1 MYPNT
6 LTIILGFGG
15 SGGKTVA
22 ALADLMTN
30 DPKAAK
36 FAQDRIH
43 VLLCDTDEGDLA
55 KLSREVERAFND
67 RCPGLKLPVET
78 FSLSSNVDAFCDL
91 VQERTKSHGPE
102 SIARMKDN
110 WWYLGDTPFSA
121 TGLPLSATAGAG
133 QCPLVSQF
141 LAWDKLR
148 EFPRVLKEIDAYA
161 RNERH
166 MENFSV
172 DLVIVGS
179 LAGGTGRGCWQT
191 LSLKAR
197 EFFGQQGQ
205 ACRPIGFFFDQSV
218 FADVQSGRPEQG
230 IKLKVN
236 SLTGLSELAM
246 WLRSDRKMAA
256 DAPNA
261 PRERRFALPSFE
273 NPEDRQIDALDT
285 DRYMPESERA
295 RVGRSPVHKAYVFT
309 NESAS
314 VQLGSNM
321 QVYRV
326 VAAAIFGRICVG
338 QLRSADANQPARA
351 ATTATSV
358 LYVPTSDIRKA
369 ILNAAKIERARA
381 LTLGRAEGQEVLSSA
396 TKDSV
401 EFKKVDGATFEAR
414 AGKPAAWLS
423 ALLQLPDPADISG
436 GHSSEGSRVRSVVRQ
451 LRERTAANDDADA
464 GDTLRQALKDA
475 PPPEDLAAELDAFCA
490 STDSDIQASFLS
502 ALESALNV
510 KEREPLASD
519 DAATRSKRD
528 RANHRLDRCVQEILS
543 RLWDGKAEPGM
554 PDGFESI
561 RTLSRESGGSLGVPH
576 AAILKLQECVGK
588 LRKEIHDRR
597 ENASAQHATSRSG
610 ILDGYNKAR
619 RRWVIWPLRFA
630 LRMSSVPKRVRDNT
644 FTEARTLRGE
654 IALAPMLAAFEA
666 LVNQLHDSIQEWKR
680 NSQDVIDVVD
690 RTVRNLDRAQQST
703 IDDYFTRCSDDDG
716 AQTPRGSQPVSQ
728 RVARR
733 VVSRLR
739 SDDSDPISRMIRRLR
754 PLYDEATFRECVAET
769 LGDGNGDLFRSELVD
784 ELLNP
789 DLADRKSLCY
799 RRERRTSER
808 TLFRSTFESQLLSIL
823 SRQDAPAATM
833 QRFALPTVLED
844 LVNFWAELYNDYK
857 GDVAF
862 ARQIRD
868 TVFNLCGID
877 FEALDDAHQ
886 RAAMDGALQT
896 SQSFPV
902 PDLHVIMASTSL
914 KLAAKCDPLVRT
926 PDERTSQGDLVSIFL
941 PDVSFGGASAP
952 HAQWLQRLE
961 RDWQDDKA
969 NFRHV
974 SPMVFTDN
982 PYMLLASTDHPKKD
996 FDVNG
1001 WTGWTSFKY
1010 WDEPGIQSWLS
1021 MCEDPSGGSVFLE
1034 GKDDSIGLGYIHP
1047 SFVRDAHWV
1056 RRRWRPWVDE
1066 RRQKTQ
1072 DRRKWE
1078 ALAYALFGNKMYS
1091 PSGGAV
1097 TEKELPFLKEYHE
1110 FIERWNSMRPVA
1122 EDFPQDKWLL
1132 PLLVELGGDSK
1143 GPRFLRRLFVEAD
1156 GHIRQVGTDPTG
1168 SENTWST
1175 RQFVQWFKDDESRDL
1190 LNAVWAEQCLFAKVI
1205 LRRDDDFHDVLS
1217 PRHRDAIRRTLHEY
1231 VRRWKEHIGSASV
1244 TRREDDRNE
1253 QIAFLEEFLKV
1264 LEDKNFDVLKSFGA
1278 VSSHD

>member
-22 ALADLMTN
+22 ALADLITN

-55 KLSREVERAFND
+55 KLSKDVERAFND

-91 VQERTKSHGPE
+91 VQERTQAHGPE
-102 SIARMKDN
+102 AVARMKDN
-110 WWYLGDTPFSA
+110 WWYDGETPFSA
-121 TGLPLSATAGAG
+121 TGLPLTATAGAG

-148 EFPRVLKEIDAYA
+148 DFPRVLKEIDKYA

-246 WLRSDRKMAA
+246 WLRSDRKLAG
-256 DAPNA
+256 DAPNT

-273 NPEDRQIDALDT
+273 NPEDRQIDSLDT

-314 VQLGSNM
+314 VQLESNV
-321 QVYRV
+321 QVYRI

-381 LTLGRAEGQEVLSSA
+381 MTLGRSDGHEILTAAS
-396 TKDSV
+396 KDSV
-401 EFKKVDGATFEAR
+401 EFRQDEGATFEAR
-414 AGKPAAWLS
+414 VGKPAGWLA
-423 ALLQLPDPADISG
+423 ALLQLPDPSDMSG
-436 GHSSEGSRVRSVVRQ
+436 GQASEGARVRSIVRQ
-451 LRERTAANDDADA
+451 LRERAGANEDADA
-464 GDTLRQALKDA
+464 GDTLKQALKDA
-475 PPPEDLAAELDAFCA
+475 PSKEEIESQLDTFCT
-490 STDSDIQASFLS
+490 SSDGDIHASFLA
-502 ALESALNV
+502 ALEAALNL
-510 KEREPLASD
+510 KERERSDGDGEASK
-519 DAATRSKRD
+519 SKRERTND
-528 RANHRLDRCVQEILS
+528 RMNRCVQEILR
-543 RLWDGKAEPGM
+543 RLWDGKPEPGM
-554 PDGFESI
+554 PEGYESI
-561 RTLSRESGGSLGVPH
+561 RTLSKETGGSLGIPH
-576 AAILKLQECVGK
+576 AAILKLHECIGK

-597 ENASAQHATSRSG
+597 ENASAEHASARKG
-610 ILDGYNKAR
+610 ILDTYNNAR
-619 RRWVIWPLRFA
+619 RRWVIWPVQVILRV
-630 LRMSSVPKRVRDNT
+630 SPVPHRVRSNVYDQ
-644 FTEARTLRGE
+644 ARTLRGE
-654 IALAPMLAAFEA
+654 LAIAPMLSAFES

-680 NSQDVIDVVD
+680 NSQDVVDVVD

-703 IDDYFTRCSDDDG
+703 IDNYFTRCSDDD
-716 AQTPRGSQPVSQ
+716 ASQSSKASQPVSQ

-733 VVSRLR
+733 VLSKLQ

-754 PLYDEATFRECVAET
+754 PLYDETSFRECVAET
-769 LGDGNGDLFRSELVD
+769 LGDGNGEMFRSELVD
-784 ELLNP
+784 QLLNP
-789 DLADRKSLCY
+789 DLTDRNSLCY
-799 RRERRTSER
+799 GRERRTSER
-808 TLFRSTFESQLLSIL
+808 TLFRSTFESQFMSIL

-844 LVNFWAELYNDYK
+844 LVNFWAALYNDYK

-862 ARQIRD
+862 ARQLRD
-868 TVFNLCGID
+868 TVFNLSGID
-877 FEALDDAHQ
+877 FDALDAAHQ
-886 RAAMDGALQT
+886 RSAMDGTLQI
-896 SQSFPV
+896 SQSFSV
-902 PDLHVIMASTSL
+902 PDMNEIMASTAL

-926 PDERTSQGDLVSIFL
+926 PDERVSQGDLVSIFL

-952 HAQWLQRLE
+952 HSGWLQRLE
-961 RDWQDDKA
+961 RDWQDDKS

-1021 MCEDPSGGSVFLE
+1021 MCEDPSGKSVFLE

-1091 PSGGAV
+1091 TAGVSV
-1097 TEKELPFLKEYHE
+1097 TDKELPFLKEYNE
-1110 FIERWNSMRPVA
+1110 FVERWNQMRSVA
-1122 EDFPQDKWLL
+1122 DDFPQDKWTL

-1143 GPRFLRRLFVEAD
+1143 GPRFVRRLFVEAD
-1156 GHIRQVGTDPTG
+1156 GHIRQVGADPTG
-1168 SENTWST
+1168 SENVWST

-1205 LRRDDDFHDVLS
+1205 SDRDDYFHDVLS
-1217 PRHRDAIRRTLHEY
+1217 PRHRDAIRRALHEY
-1231 VRRWKEHIGSASV
+1231 VRRWKEHVGSATV

-1264 LEDKNFDVLKSFGA
+1264 LEDRNFDVLRSFGA
-1278 VSSHD
+1278 VAAHD